1 MVSADLPSP
10 VTVGWSGI
18 DSSRI
23 SKWFLNK
30 SMSPLFSLLRF
41 SGRRLNIWAPLTPSD
56 LSLAF
61 LTLDGAALTTDFGI
75 TTLPLL
81 LSPEVKL
88 KLKPETNPWCLA
100 NLPDE
105 YYLVTLSPSFLG
117 VKLELL

>member
-10 VTVGWSGI
+10 VTVGWSGM

-61 LTLDGAALTTDFGI
+61 LTLDVGQADLAYLIVPTVHVNLT
-75 TTLPLL
+75 
-81 LSPEVKL
+81 
-88 KLKPETNPWCLA
+88 
-100 NLPDE
+100 
-105 YYLVTLSPSFLG
+105 
-117 VKLELL
+117 